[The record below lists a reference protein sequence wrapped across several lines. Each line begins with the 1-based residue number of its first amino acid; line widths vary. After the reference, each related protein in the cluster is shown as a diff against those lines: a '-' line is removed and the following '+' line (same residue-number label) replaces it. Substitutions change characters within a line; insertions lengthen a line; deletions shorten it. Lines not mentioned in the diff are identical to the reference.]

1 MDDCALTA
9 AATVEGVVTRLPRGR
24 HQSEYHRA
32 PIVATKVLVQHR
44 TERTLL
50 VICRAA
56 AA

>member
-1 MDDCALTA
+1 M
-9 AATVEGVVTRLPRGR
+9 VTRLPRGR